1 MDNVIAQAKH
11 AASTADEAARKK
23 LLQQLRDL
31 KLSIEA
37 PEDSIQ
43 IVILEVRSHTKSK
56 SSYSFEE
63 SRRYATSPDRYCLR
77 SPRSQALRH
86 LDREQRVA
94 DRRATSAENGGCSSP
109 PE

>member
-56 SSYSFEE
+56 
-63 SRRYATSPDRYCLR
+63 
-77 SPRSQALRH
+77 
-86 LDREQRVA
+86 
-94 DRRATSAENGGCSSP
+94 
-109 PE
+109 